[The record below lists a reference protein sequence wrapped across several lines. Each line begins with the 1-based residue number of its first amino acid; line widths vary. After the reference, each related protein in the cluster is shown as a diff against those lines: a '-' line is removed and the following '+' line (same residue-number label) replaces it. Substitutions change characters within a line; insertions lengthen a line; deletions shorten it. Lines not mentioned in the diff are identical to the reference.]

1 MKHKTYFKDKTNN
14 KSDDEIRLFKQSK
27 NKKWT
32 FQNKHHKKSV
42 YLQAVTKD
50 IEQSKTVTPRKIRTN
65 LSKYEKVAVKDLS
78 KRDDIIF
85 TNAHQG
91 GAVVITDVK
100 DYIAEAKSQL
110 NDSENY
116 KVFAKDRTT
125 TNSGLV
131 DQTINRFK
139 NEQLINKNI
148 ANRLKNQ
155 SPRTTQL

>member
-1 MKHKTYFKDKTNN
+1 M
-14 KSDDEIRLFKQSK
+14 
-27 NKKWT
+27 
-32 FQNKHHKKSV
+32 
-42 YLQAVTKD
+42 
-50 IEQSKTVTPRKIRTN
+50 
-65 LSKYEKVAVKDLS
+65 KDLS

-91 GAVVITDVK
+91 AAVVITDVK

>member
-1 MKHKTYFKDKTNN
+1 M
-14 KSDDEIRLFKQSK
+14 
-27 NKKWT
+27 
-32 FQNKHHKKSV
+32 
-42 YLQAVTKD
+42 
-50 IEQSKTVTPRKIRTN
+50 
-65 LSKYEKVAVKDLS
+65 KDLS

-100 DYIAEAKSQL
+100 DYIAEAKSQV